1 MNLAIESSGTPTD
14 ELFNNLS
21 NILSTVAWGGMALGF
36 LIMVVSA
43 GRLAFAYDSYAR
55 SSALRGIIGGVGAI
69 IGFGLAALLGAAGS
83 ASDTPAEPESEPSPA
98 PQPDPIPTP
107 APEPTPTDVGDSTP
121 AASFDIIP

>member
-21 NILSTVAWGGMALGF
+21 NILSTVAWAGMALGF

-55 SSALRGIIGGVGAI
+55 SSALRGIIGESEPSS
-69 IGFGLAALLGAAGS
+69 GS
-83 ASDTPAEPESEPSPA
+83 ASPHYSARPDHASDTPRRQNQSFSLEYTRIALPNVAGAANCAQSCSNVAPS
-98 PQPDPIPTP
+98 
-107 APEPTPTDVGDSTP
+107 DS
-121 AASFDIIP
+121 A

>member
-21 NILSTVAWGGMALGF
+21 NILSTVAWAGMALGF

-55 SSALRGIIGGVGAI
+55 SSALRGIIGGVGHHRVRPRRTTRRGRIRLRHSRRARI
-69 IGFGLAALLGAAGS
+69 RTVPGSAAGS
-83 ASDTPAEPESEPSPA
+83 D
-98 PQPDPIPTP
+98 PDPGPG
-107 APEPTPTDVGDSTP
+107 TDPD
-121 AASFDIIP
+121 